1 MRGTVLLFE
10 CGRTPVFFVP
20 PVLVAAAVVVVVVV
34 DEGAGSLADSAPT
47 PNSYH
52 AVMVITGE
60 RLAT

>member
-20 PVLVAAAVVVVVVV
+20 PVLVAAAVVVIVV

>member
-10 CGRTPVFFVP
+10 CRRTPVFFVP
-20 PVLVAAAVVVVVVV
+20 PVLVAAAVVVIVV
-34 DEGAGSLADSAPT
+34 DEGAGSLADSTPT

-52 AVMVITGE
+52 TVMVITGE